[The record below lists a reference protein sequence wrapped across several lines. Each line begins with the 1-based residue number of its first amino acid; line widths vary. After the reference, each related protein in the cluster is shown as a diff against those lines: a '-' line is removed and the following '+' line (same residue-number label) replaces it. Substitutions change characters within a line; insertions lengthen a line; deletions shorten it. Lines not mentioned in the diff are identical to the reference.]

1 MKHKEQI
8 RNAPVYGVLKISEF
22 KGKCKDMQ
30 KAIKDNTEGQ
40 LEESVK
46 VFKDTMLTDRQKF

>member
-1 MKHKEQI
+1 MKHEEQT
-8 RNAPVYGVLKISEF
+8 RNAPVYGALKISEF

-46 VFKDTMLTDRQKF
+46 VFRDTMLTGKKRF